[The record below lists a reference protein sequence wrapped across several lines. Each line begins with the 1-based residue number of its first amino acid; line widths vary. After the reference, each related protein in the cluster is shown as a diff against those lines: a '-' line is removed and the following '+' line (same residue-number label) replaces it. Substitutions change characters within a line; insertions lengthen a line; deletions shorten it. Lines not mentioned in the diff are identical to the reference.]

1 MFFHN
6 FKYAFKTLF
15 RDKMLIFWTFAFP
28 IILGTF
34 FNMAFSN
41 IENSEKLD
49 IISIAIVEKEE
60 NEVMKQAFDTLS
72 DEENEDRLFQTQYVT
87 EEKAKE
93 LLEKD
98 EITGYLIITKE
109 EPKVVIKSN
118 GINETVLKYV
128 TEEIMQNTEIISD
141 IIEKR
146 VEEAMQGYP
155 EEIYN
160 MPNMQNISED
170 VQKMLE
176 ENQVEL
182 KNISNSN
189 LSYTMIEFYTLI
201 AMTCLYGGILGMTAI
216 NHNLANMGNVGKRT
230 SITPTSKGKI
240 IFSSLMASYLT
251 QLIGLAILF
260 AYTIFVLKVDYG
272 INLPMIILL
281 ALTGS
286 LAGLSLGI
294 AVATLVK
301 ANENAKIGILIAV
314 TMLGCFLSGMMGITM
329 KYMIDKNVPIV
340 NLVNPASM
348 ITDGFYALYY
358 YNTLDRYFLNIVSLL
373 IFSGVMII
381 LSINGLR
388 KQKYAVLGT
397 EFSHPR

>member
-1 MFFHN
+1 MLYHN

-41 IENSEKLD
+41 VENSEKLD

-60 NEVMKQAFDTLS
+60 NEIVKQSFDTLS
-72 DEENEDRLFQTQYVT
+72 NEENEDRLFKTQYVT

-93 LLEKD
+93 LLEND
-98 EITGYLIITKE
+98 EITGYLVLLKE

-118 GINETVLKYV
+118 GINETILKYV
-128 TEEIMQNTEIISD
+128 TEEIMQNTEMISD
-141 IIEKR
+141 IVEKR
-146 VEEAMQGYP
+146 VQESMQGYP
-155 EEIYN
+155 EGIYN
-160 MPNMQNISED
+160 IPNMENIYED
-170 VQKMLE
+170 VMKMLE
-176 ENQVEL
+176 DNQVEF

-201 AMTCLYGGILGMTAI
+201 AMTCLYCGVLGMVAV
-216 NHNLANMGNVGKRT
+216 NHNLANMGNIGKRT
-230 SITPTSKGKI
+230 SITPTSKGRI
-240 IFSSLMASYLT
+240 IFSSLMASYVT

-260 AYTIFVLKVDYG
+260 AYTILVLKVDYG
-272 INLPMIILL
+272 TNLPMIILL
-281 ALTGS
+281 SLTGS

-294 AVATLVK
+294 AVATLIK

-329 KYMIDKNVPIV
+329 KYMVDKNVPIV

-358 YNTLDRYFLNIVSLL
+358 YDTLDRCFLNIVSLL

-388 KQKYAVLGT
+388 KQKYEAL
-397 EFSHPR
+397 

>member
-1 MFFHN
+1 MFYHN

-49 IISIAIVEKEE
+49 IISIAIVEKEK
-60 NEVMKQAFDTLS
+60 NEIMKQSFDTLS
-72 DEENEDRLFQTQYVT
+72 NEENEDRLFKTQYVT

-93 LLEKD
+93 LLEND
-98 EITGYLIITKE
+98 EITGYLVLLKE

-118 GINETVLKYV
+118 GINETILKYV
-128 TEEIMQNTEIISD
+128 TEEIMQNTEMISD
-141 IIEKR
+141 IVEKR
-146 VEEAMQGYP
+146 VQESIQGYP
-155 EEIYN
+155 EGIYN
-160 MPNMQNISED
+160 MPNMENIYED
-170 VQKMLE
+170 VMKMLE
-176 ENQVEL
+176 DNQVEF

-201 AMTCLYGGILGMTAI
+201 AMTCLYCGVLGMVAV
-216 NHNLANMGNVGKRT
+216 NHNLANMGNIGKRT
-230 SITPTSKGKI
+230 SITPTSKGRI
-240 IFSSLMASYLT
+240 IFSSLMASYVT

-260 AYTIFVLKVDYG
+260 AYTILVLKVDYG
-272 INLPMIILL
+272 TNLPMIILL
-281 ALTGS
+281 SLTGS

-294 AVATLVK
+294 AVATLIK
-301 ANENAKIGILIAV
+301 TNENAKIGILIAV

-329 KYMIDKNVPIV
+329 KYMVDKNVPIV
-340 NLVNPASM
+340 NLINPASM

-358 YNTLDRYFLNIVSLL
+358 YDTLDRCFLNIVSLL

-381 LSINGLR
+381 LSIHGLR
-388 KQKYAVLGT
+388 KQKYEAL
-397 EFSHPR
+397 